1 MKFMRYIIKRD
12 NRKAIFDLI
21 KIQDAIIKAAQAN
34 QIDLS
39 LNELKTIV
47 NEIDNRITK
56 LDVDGIE
63 VERVQD
69 IVVKTLTDLGY
80 RQLANLYQAYREE
93 RTIIREGK
101 SDLMKKII
109 KIGIET
115 DRDNANV
122 GNNFSAKLLRIA
134 SEANKWHILNTL
146 LPRKLAKLHENGD
159 IYIHDLDSYNLTLN
173 CLHLPTGKIL
183 ARGFNTG
190 YGTINP
196 PHSITVAAALICIMM
211 QASQNDM
218 FGGQSHPNFDNDL
231 APYVALSRSKI
242 RKELMEKGI
251 QGKELEA
258 AVEQKTI
265 REVRQAMQAVIY
277 NLNTMHS
284 RAGSQV
290 PFSSLNLG
298 IPFSEDAALVCQCFL
313 EEYIKGLGG
322 GEQPIFPNIIF
333 RVKAGIN
340 RDEGDKYNYLFKLA
354 CKTAA
359 IRMNPTFMNIDADFN
374 KEFFDQGIMP
384 ATMGCRTYIMTNCNG
399 KPGVEGRGNN
409 APCTINLP
417 RLGILAKGNI
427 NTFFSLL
434 DQRINDV
441 VECLLHRAE
450 VLKKLKVKD
459 LPFVAGQK
467 LMVGSENLGPN
478 DTIEKIMEQGSWGI
492 GYIGLAESL
501 IALTGKHH
509 GEDEKARELGLKIVT
524 HIRNRCDELKEKY
537 KMNFA
542 CYATPAEGLSG
553 KFVVIDRK
561 KFGVIPG
568 VTDKDYYTNSYH
580 VPVYYPIGFAEKM
593 KIEAPYH
600 KLSNGGH
607 ISYIEFDSYPTAE
620 NIEKILQWCYKNTN
634 INYIGI
640 NFHIRYCLDCAEK
653 ARKEVSEARQA
664 EINATKN

>member
-1 MKFMRYIIKRD
+1 MRYIIKRD

-434 DQRINDV
+434 DQRVNDV

>member
-1 MKFMRYIIKRD
+1 MRYIIKRD

>member
-1 MKFMRYIIKRD
+1 MRYIIKRD

-159 IYIHDLDSYNLTLN
+159 IYIHDLDSYNLTLS

>member
-1 MKFMRYIIKRD
+1 
-12 NRKAIFDLI
+12 
-21 KIQDAIIKAAQAN
+21 
-34 QIDLS
+34 
-39 LNELKTIV
+39 
-47 NEIDNRITK
+47 
-56 LDVDGIE
+56 
-63 VERVQD
+63 
-69 IVVKTLTDLGY
+69 
-80 RQLANLYQAYREE
+80 
-93 RTIIREGK
+93 
-101 SDLMKKII
+101 
-109 KIGIET
+109 
-115 DRDNANV
+115 
-122 GNNFSAKLLRIA
+122 
-134 SEANKWHILNTL
+134 
-146 LPRKLAKLHENGD
+146 
-159 IYIHDLDSYNLTLN
+159 
-173 CLHLPTGKIL
+173 
-183 ARGFNTG
+183 
-190 YGTINP
+190 
-196 PHSITVAAALICIMM
+196 MM

-478 DTIEKIMEQGSWGI
+478 DTIEKIMEQGS
-492 GYIGLAESL
+492 
-501 IALTGKHH
+501 
-509 GEDEKARELGLKIVT
+509 
-524 HIRNRCDELKEKY
+524 
-537 KMNFA
+537 
-542 CYATPAEGLSG
+542 
-553 KFVVIDRK
+553 
-561 KFGVIPG
+561 
-568 VTDKDYYTNSYH
+568 
-580 VPVYYPIGFAEKM
+580 
-593 KIEAPYH
+593 
-600 KLSNGGH
+600 
-607 ISYIEFDSYPTAE
+607 
-620 NIEKILQWCYKNTN
+620 
-634 INYIGI
+634 
-640 NFHIRYCLDCAEK
+640 
-653 ARKEVSEARQA
+653 
-664 EINATKN
+664 

>member
-1 MKFMRYIIKRD
+1 MRYIIKRD

-354 CKTAA
+354 CKIAA